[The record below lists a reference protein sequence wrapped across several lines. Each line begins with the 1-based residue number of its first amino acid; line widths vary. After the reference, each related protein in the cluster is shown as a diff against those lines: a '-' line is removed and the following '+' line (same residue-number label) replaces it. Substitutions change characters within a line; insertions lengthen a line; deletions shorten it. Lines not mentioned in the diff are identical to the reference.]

1 VTAPDADLMPAFIA
15 DLGGIWWIESPD
27 AVVLDREWLC
37 ENYGP
42 ARYGQEEP
50 MPTPAD
56 PPQQRRLARD
66 AQGRVGE
73 VMPSPIP
80 EHLRAANASI
90 RLRPEGGGREWWV
103 PADQVTYL
111 ERAQ

>member
-15 DLGGIWWIESPD
+15 DLDGIWWIESPD
-27 AVVLDREWLC
+27 AVVLDREWLR

-50 MPTPAD
+50 MPM
-56 PPQQRRLARD
+56 QQRRLARD

-80 EHLRAANASI
+80 EHLRSPDAPASVH
-90 RLRPEGGGREWWV
+90 LRPVGGGREWSV
-103 PADQVTYL
+103 PASQVTYL
-111 ERAQ
+111 GSAQ